1 VLAGTKLLVLLPLW
15 LVFYDGGHKTT
26 GFVTAVADFL
36 QLGTKLLGLLPLWL
50 IFYGDGHKTAFF
62 VTNQTPFSS
71 SRAPRT
77 FLGERYPSFFPFA
90 GSKNLP
96 WRPLRLFF
104 SVCGLQEPSLA
115 TVTPLFLCSWAPRTF
130 LGDRYPSF
138 SPFAGSKNLPWR
150 PLCPFFTVR
159 GLQAY

>member
-1 VLAGTKLLVLLPLW
+1 
-15 LVFYDGGHKTT
+15 
-26 GFVTAVADFL
+26 VA
-36 QLGTKLLGLLPLWL
+36 GTKLLGLLPLSL
-50 IFYGDGHKTAFF
+50 IFYGGGHKTAFF

-77 FLGERYPSFFPFA
+77 LLGDRYPSFFRLRAPKTFLGDRSASFSLFA

-115 TVTPLFLCSWAPRTF
+115 TVTPLFLCSQAPRTF

-150 PLCPFFTVR
+150 LLCPFFTVR